1 MANNRKK
8 GCSPNSPS
16 TSTLPAPSSPSG
28 VFSLR
33 IPPPLRAAADKYAD
47 ATGVSLNG
55 LVCIALA
62 DYLAARDQG
71 RK

>member
-1 MANNRKK
+1 MVSNKKK
-8 GCSPNSPS
+8 GGSPS
-16 TSTLPAPSSPSG
+16 ADSPAALPVPSPSSG

-33 IPPPLRAAADKYAD
+33 LPPPLRAAADKYAD